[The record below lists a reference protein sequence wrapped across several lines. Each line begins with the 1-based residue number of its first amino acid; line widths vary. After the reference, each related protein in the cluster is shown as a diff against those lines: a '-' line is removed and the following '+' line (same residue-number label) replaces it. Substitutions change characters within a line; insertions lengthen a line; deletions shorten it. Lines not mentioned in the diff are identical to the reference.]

1 MNLIL
6 GILLTIIGAIILIMI
21 VVNTKKIKDFNFRNG
36 GIDMAN
42 FGVSILLIGVYLVKI
57 QLLH

>member
-6 GILLTIIGAIILIMI
+6 GILLTIIGIIILIMI
-21 VVNTKKIKDFNFRNG
+21 VINTKKIKDFNFRND

-42 FGVSILLIGVYLVKI
+42 FGIAILLMGVYLVKI